1 MVSVDEAQKL
11 VLELAKPLP
20 AVTVSLND
28 ALGCVLAKD
37 VIAPEPMPPFPA
49 SIKDGYAVVASD
61 GPGEYPIIAEAR
73 AGDDAANVVVTPG
86 TVAYITTGG
95 PVPQGADAVIHVE
108 DTLPVDSSSG
118 QRRVTIVKGATAGQ
132 DIRPVGS
139 DLAAG
144 TVVLPGG
151 DRIGPS
157 EVGLLATVGAAQVQV
172 HRQPLVAV
180 LSTGDE
186 LVDPTLQT
194 SPTLPRGMIRDANRH
209 MLLAAVRQHLGGST
223 AAAVGAAGASASASA
238 ATAACPS
245 PLDLGI
251 AADTEEA
258 VAAAFQRALAARADV
273 VVASG
278 GVSMGDKDFVKPLLE
293 RLGTVHFGRVHMKPG
308 KPLTFATI
316 ETPSDKT
323 DGAAPPHRTI
333 VFGLP
338 GNPVSCMVCFS
349 LFVLPAIRQMGGWR
363 EPLLHRVQAYLSSP
377 LRLDPERPEYH
388 RASLHWESNMAAAV
402 ASAPATPGFVA
413 DSTGRQISS
422 RLLSMRSAH
431 CLLELPQAQGSLPAG
446 SLVSA
451 LLLPDAAAS
460 LAQSHWPVV
469 KSDGAGAVRGEG
481 GTGGGEG
488 EKHGCGCSHGG
499 GKGHGHGHAHGHG
512 AGNASAPAAGPASA
526 AAASPPV
533 ATAASSSPAAASTV
547 GAGVRVAILTVS
559 DTVAQGLAADASGP
573 RAIQAVQSLLP
584 AAAVV
589 ATAVVPDD
597 PAKIAAQV
605 KLWADGEE
613 TLESSDGSTAAAGA
627 AAGGSHAAG
636 VGAVDVIITTGGTG
650 FSPRDVTPE
659 ACAPLFHRSAPG
671 LTHAMLQESLKIT
684 PFAMLSRMAAGI
696 RGSTLILNLPGN
708 PNAVSECLAAL
719 MPALPHG
726 LRQLKGDK
734 REKHPRHTPHPG
746 IAK

>member
-11 VLELAKPLP
+11 VLEHAKPL
-20 AVTVSLND
+20 A
-28 ALGCVLAKD
+28 A
-37 VIAPEPMPPFPA
+37 
-49 SIKDGYAVVASD
+49 DGYAVVAAD

-95 PVPQGADAVIHVE
+95 PVPQGADAVIQVE
-108 DTLPVDSSSG
+108 DTLPVDPSSG
-118 QRRVTIVKGATAGQ
+118 QRRVTIVKGATVGQ

-144 TVVLPGG
+144 TVVLQAGEQL
-151 DRIGPS
+151 GPA
-157 EVGLLATVGAAQVQV
+157 ELGLLATVGAARVHV

-186 LVDPTLQT
+186 LIDPAQN
-194 SPTLPRGMIRDANRH
+194 SSATLPRGMIRDANRS
-209 MLLAAVRQHLGGST
+209 MLLAAVRQHIG
-223 AAAVGAAGASASASA
+223 AAAAASA
-238 ATAACPS
+238 ASGASCP
-245 PLDLGI
+245 PPMDLGI

-258 VAAAFQRALAARADV
+258 VTAAFERALAARVDV

-278 GVSMGDKDFVKPLLE
+278 GVSMGDRDFVKPLLE

-323 DGAAPPHRTI
+323 DGATQPHRTI

-338 GNPVSCMVCFS
+338 GNPELMHRTASHCTP
-349 LFVLPAIRQMGGWR
+349 LP
-363 EPLLHRVQAYLSSP
+363 PPSTRVQAHISSA

-388 RASLHWESNMAAAV
+388 RASLRWEPNVPAALASPTAAA
-402 ASAPATPGFVA
+402 SAATSIPPSSAAVSGFIA

-431 CLLELPQAQGSLPAG
+431 CLLELPQATGSLAAG

-451 LLLPDAAAS
+451 LLLPDAAAC
-460 LAQSHWPVV
+460 LAVP
-469 KSDGAGAVRGEG
+469 GMAVGRTEG
-481 GTGGGEG
+481 GGPQ
-488 EKHGCGCSHGG
+488 S
-499 GKGHGHGHAHGHG
+499 A
-512 AGNASAPAAGPASA
+512 AASAPAVAA
-526 AAASPPV
+526 AAASSP
-533 ATAASSSPAAASTV
+533 SPAGSAASTV

-559 DTVAQGLAADASGP
+559 DTVAAGLAADASGP
-573 RAIQAVQSLLP
+573 RAVQAVQILLP

-597 PAKIAAQV
+597 PDKIAAQV
-605 KLWADGEE
+605 KAWADGEE
-613 TLESSDGSTAAAGA
+613 ISASTDGSTGA
-627 AAGGSHAAG
+627 AAAADGGSSGRVGAT

-671 LTHAMLQESLKIT
+671 LTHAMLQESLRIT

-726 LRQLKGDK
+726 LKQLKGDK

-746 IAK
+746 ITK

>member
-1 MVSVDEAQKL
+1 MATLWWHQ
-11 VLELAKPLP
+11 
-20 AVTVSLND
+20 TVQMDL
-28 ALGCVLAKD
+28 
-37 VIAPEPMPPFPA
+37 
-49 SIKDGYAVVASD
+49 DGYAVVAAD
-61 GPGEYPIIAEAR
+61 GPGEFPIIAEAR

-95 PVPQGADAVIHVE
+95 PVPQGADAVIQVE

-118 QRRVTIVKGATAGQ
+118 QRRVTIVKGATVGQ

-144 TVVLPGG
+144 TVVLQAGE
-151 DRIGPS
+151 RVGPA
-157 EVGLLATVGAAQVQV
+157 EIGLLAMVGAAHV
-172 HRQPLVAV
+172 HVHWQPLVAV

-186 LVDPTLQT
+186 LIDHAQNG
-194 SPTLPRGMIRDANRH
+194 SATLPRGMIRDANRS
-209 MLLAAVRQHLGGST
+209 MLLAAVRQHLG
-223 AAAVGAAGASASASA
+223 AASAPPAASEEAEPSA
-238 ATAACPS
+238 AQSAASCPA
-245 PLDLGI
+245 PQDLGI

-258 VAAAFQRALAARADV
+258 VAAAFERALAARADV

-278 GVSMGDKDFVKPLLE
+278 GVSMGDRDFVKPLLE
-293 RLGTVHFGRVHMKPG
+293 RLGTVHFVRAVAAAFERALAEKADVVVTSGGVSMGDRDFVHMKPG

-316 ETPSDKT
+316 EAPSDKT
-323 DGAAPPHRTI
+323 DGAAQPHRTI

-338 GNPVSCMVCFS
+338 GNPVSCMVCFN

-363 EPLLHRVQAYLSSP
+363 HPLLHRVQAHISSA
-377 LRLDPERPEYH
+377 LRLDPDRPEYH
-388 RASLHWESNMAAAV
+388 RASLRWEPNQSAGAASAPAVAAAV
-402 ASAPATPGFVA
+402 ASP
-413 DSTGRQISS
+413 ST
-422 RLLSMRSAH
+422 
-431 CLLELPQAQGSLPAG
+431 AG
-446 SLVSA
+446 
-451 LLLPDAAAS
+451 
-460 LAQSHWPVV
+460 
-469 KSDGAGAVRGEG
+469 
-481 GTGGGEG
+481 
-488 EKHGCGCSHGG
+488 
-499 GKGHGHGHAHGHG
+499 
-512 AGNASAPAAGPASA
+512 
-526 AAASPPV
+526 
-533 ATAASSSPAAASTV
+533 AAASTV

-559 DTVAQGLAADASGP
+559 DTVAAGLAADASGP
-573 RAIQAVQSLLP
+573 RAVQAVQSLLP

-597 PAKIAAQV
+597 PDKIAAQV
-605 KLWADGEE
+605 KAWADGGGIAVSTSEE
-613 TLESSDGSTAAAGA
+613 
-627 AAGGSHAAG
+627 AG
-636 VGAVDVIITTGGTG
+636 VAAVDVIITTGGTG

-671 LTHAMLQESLKIT
+671 LTHAMLQESLRIT

-726 LRQLKGDK
+726 LKQLKGDK

>member
-1 MVSVDEAQKL
+1 MCHSFCIV
-11 VLELAKPLP
+11 PFMR
-20 AVTVSLND
+20 D
-28 ALGCVLAKD
+28 AGDA
-37 VIAPEPMPPFPA
+37 E
-49 SIKDGYAVVASD
+49 DGYAVVAAD

-95 PVPQGADAVIHVE
+95 PVPQGADAVIQVE
-108 DTLPVDSSSG
+108 DTLPVDCSSG
-118 QRRVTIVKGATAGQ
+118 QRRVTIVKGATVGQ
-132 DIRPVGS
+132 DIRTVGS

-144 TVVLPGG
+144 TVVLKAGE
-151 DRIGPS
+151 RVGPA
-157 EVGLLATVGAAQVQV
+157 EIGLLATVGAAHVHV

-186 LVDPTLQT
+186 LIDPSLHPGTA
-194 SPTLPRGMIRDANRH
+194 LPRGMIRDANRS
-209 MLLAAVRQHLGGST
+209 MLLAAVQQHLGAASGAT
-223 AAAVGAAGASASASA
+223 ASSA
-238 ATAACPS
+238 APSAAPAANS
-245 PLDLGI
+245 PAPLDLGI

-258 VAAAFQRALAARADV
+258 VAAAFERALAARADV

-278 GVSMGDKDFVKPLLE
+278 GVSMGDRDYVKPLLE
-293 RLGTVHFGRVHMKPG
+293 RLGTVHFGRVSGRGASEGVLAGRADVVVASGGMSGDRDFAKPLLEWLATVHFGRVHMKPG

-323 DGAAPPHRTI
+323 DGAAQPHRTI

-338 GNPVSCMVCFS
+338 GNPVSCMVCFN

-363 EPLLHRVQAYLSSP
+363 QPLLHRVQVHISSS
-377 LRLDPERPEYH
+377 LRLDPDRPEYH
-388 RASLHWESNMAAAV
+388 RASLRWEPNVPAALASSAAAPTTATATATT
-402 ASAPATPGFVA
+402 ASATPAPPSSTTVSGFVA

-446 SLVSA
+446 SL
-451 LLLPDAAAS
+451 
-460 LAQSHWPVV
+460 QS
-469 KSDGAGAVRGEG
+469 AGA
-481 GTGGGEG
+481 
-488 EKHGCGCSHGG
+488 
-499 GKGHGHGHAHGHG
+499 
-512 AGNASAPAAGPASA
+512 ASAPAVA
-526 AAASPPV
+526 AAVASPS
-533 ATAASSSPAAASTV
+533 TAGAAASTV

-559 DTVAQGLAADASGP
+559 DTVASGLAADASGP
-573 RAIQAVQSLLP
+573 RAVQAVQSLLP

-597 PAKIAAQV
+597 PDKIAAQV
-605 KLWADGEE
+605 KAWADGDEI
-613 TLESSDGSTAAAGA
+613 SASTPE
-627 AAGGSHAAG
+627 AAG
-636 VGAVDVIITTGGTG
+636 VAAVDVIITTGGTG

-671 LTHAMLQESLKIT
+671 LTHAMLQESLRIT

-719 MPALPHG
+719 VPALPHG
-726 LRQLKGDK
+726 LKQLKGDK

>member
-1 MVSVDEAQKL
+1 MATLWWHQ
-11 VLELAKPLP
+11 
-20 AVTVSLND
+20 TVQMDL
-28 ALGCVLAKD
+28 
-37 VIAPEPMPPFPA
+37 
-49 SIKDGYAVVASD
+49 DGYAVVAAD
-61 GPGEYPIIAEAR
+61 GPGEFPIIAEAR

-95 PVPQGADAVIHVE
+95 PVPQGADAVIQVE

-118 QRRVTIVKGATAGQ
+118 QRRVTIVKGATVGQ

-144 TVVLPGG
+144 TVVLQAGE
-151 DRIGPS
+151 RVGPA
-157 EVGLLATVGAAQVQV
+157 EIGLLATVGAAHV
-172 HRQPLVAV
+172 HVHWQPLVAV

-186 LVDPTLQT
+186 LIDPAQNG
-194 SPTLPRGMIRDANRH
+194 SATLPRGMIRDANRS
-209 MLLAAVRQHLGGST
+209 MLLAAVRQHLG
-223 AAAVGAAGASASASA
+223 AASAPPAASEEAEPSA
-238 ATAACPS
+238 AQSAASCPA
-245 PLDLGI
+245 PQDLGI

-258 VAAAFQRALAARADV
+258 VAAAFERALAARADV

-278 GVSMGDKDFVKPLLE
+278 GVSMGDRDFVKPLLE

-316 ETPSDKT
+316 EAPSDKT
-323 DGAAPPHRTI
+323 DGAAQPHRTI

-338 GNPVSCMVCFS
+338 GNPVSCMVCFN

-363 EPLLHRVQAYLSSP
+363 HPLLHRVQAHISSA
-377 LRLDPERPEYH
+377 LRLDPDRPEYH
-388 RASLHWESNMAAAV
+388 RASLRWEPNQSAGAASAPAVAAAV
-402 ASAPATPGFVA
+402 ASP
-413 DSTGRQISS
+413 ST
-422 RLLSMRSAH
+422 
-431 CLLELPQAQGSLPAG
+431 AG
-446 SLVSA
+446 
-451 LLLPDAAAS
+451 
-460 LAQSHWPVV
+460 
-469 KSDGAGAVRGEG
+469 
-481 GTGGGEG
+481 
-488 EKHGCGCSHGG
+488 
-499 GKGHGHGHAHGHG
+499 
-512 AGNASAPAAGPASA
+512 
-526 AAASPPV
+526 
-533 ATAASSSPAAASTV
+533 AAASTV

-559 DTVAQGLAADASGP
+559 DTVAAGLAADASGP
-573 RAIQAVQSLLP
+573 RAVQAVQSLLP

-597 PAKIAAQV
+597 PDKIAAQV
-605 KLWADGEE
+605 KAWADGGGIAVSTSEE
-613 TLESSDGSTAAAGA
+613 
-627 AAGGSHAAG
+627 AG
-636 VGAVDVIITTGGTG
+636 VAAVDVIITTGGTG

-671 LTHAMLQESLKIT
+671 LTHAMLQESLRIT

-726 LRQLKGDK
+726 LKQLKGDK

>member
-11 VLELAKPLP
+11 VLEHAKPLP
-20 AVTVSLND
+20 AVTVSLNES
-28 ALGCVLAKD
+28 LGCVLAKD
-37 VIAPEPMPPFPA
+37 FIAPEPMPPFPA

-95 PVPQGADAVIHVE
+95 PVPQGADAVIQVE

-118 QRRVTIVKGATAGQ
+118 QRRVTIVKGATVGQ

-144 TVVLPGG
+144 TVVLRAGEHL
-151 DRIGPS
+151 GPA
-157 EVGLLATVGAAQVQV
+157 EIGLLATVGAAHVHV

-186 LVDPTLQT
+186 LIDPAQNA
-194 SPTLPRGMIRDANRH
+194 SATLPRGMIRDANRS
-209 MLLAAVRQHLGGST
+209 MLLAAVRQHLG
-223 AAAVGAAGASASASA
+223 AAAASPASEPAAAPAAS
-238 ATAACPS
+238 CPA

-258 VAAAFQRALAARADV
+258 VAAAFERALAARADV

-278 GVSMGDKDFVKPLLE
+278 GVSMGDRDFVKPLLE

-316 ETPSDKT
+316 ETASDKT
-323 DGAAPPHRTI
+323 DSAAQPHRTI

-338 GNPVSCMVCFS
+338 GNPVSCMVCFN
-349 LFVLPAIRQMGGWR
+349 LFVLPAIRQIGGWR
-363 EPLLHRVQAYLSSP
+363 QPLLHRVQAYISSS

-388 RASLHWESNMAAAV
+388 RASLHFEPNVSAALASSAAA
-402 ASAPATPGFVA
+402 ASPPSSTAMSGFIA

-422 RLLSMRSAH
+422 RLLSMR
-431 CLLELPQAQGSLPAG
+431 
-446 SLVSA
+446 
-451 LLLPDAAAS
+451 
-460 LAQSHWPVV
+460 
-469 KSDGAGAVRGEG
+469 
-481 GTGGGEG
+481 
-488 EKHGCGCSHGG
+488 
-499 GKGHGHGHAHGHG
+499 
-512 AGNASAPAAGPASA
+512 
-526 AAASPPV
+526 
-533 ATAASSSPAAASTV
+533 
-547 GAGVRVAILTVS
+547 
-559 DTVAQGLAADASGP
+559 DTVAAGLAADASGP
-573 RAIQAVQSLLP
+573 RAVQAVQSLLP

-597 PAKIAAQV
+597 PDKIAAQV
-605 KLWADGEE
+605 KAWADGEE
-613 TLESSDGSTAAAGA
+613 ISASTPE
-627 AAGGSHAAG
+627 AAG
-636 VGAVDVIITTGGTG
+636 VTAVDVIITTGGTG

-671 LTHAMLQESLKIT
+671 LTHAMLQESLRIT

-726 LRQLKGDK
+726 LKQLKGDK

>member
-1 MVSVDEAQKL
+1 M
-11 VLELAKPLP
+11 
-20 AVTVSLND
+20 LN
-28 ALGCVLAKD
+28 LG
-37 VIAPEPMPPFPA
+37 
-49 SIKDGYAVVASD
+49 DGYAVVAAD
-61 GPGEYPIIAEAR
+61 GPGEFPIIAEAR

-95 PVPQGADAVIHVE
+95 PVPQGADAVIQVE

-118 QRRVTIVKGATAGQ
+118 QRRVTIVKGATVGQ

-144 TVVLPGG
+144 TVVLQAGE
-151 DRIGPS
+151 RVGPA
-157 EVGLLATVGAAQVQV
+157 EIGLLATVGAAHV
-172 HRQPLVAV
+172 HVHWQPLVAV

-186 LVDPTLQT
+186 LIDPAQNG
-194 SPTLPRGMIRDANRH
+194 SATLPRGMIRDANRS
-209 MLLAAVRQHLGGST
+209 MLLAAVRQHLG
-223 AAAVGAAGASASASA
+223 AASAPPAASEEAEPSA
-238 ATAACPS
+238 AQSAASCPA
-245 PLDLGI
+245 PQDLGI

-258 VAAAFQRALAARADV
+258 VAAAFERALAARADV

-278 GVSMGDKDFVKPLLE
+278 GVSMGDRDFVKPLLE

-316 ETPSDKT
+316 EAPSDKT
-323 DGAAPPHRTI
+323 DGAAQPHRTI

-338 GNPVSCMVCFS
+338 GNPVSCMVCFN

-363 EPLLHRVQAYLSSP
+363 HPLLHRVQAHISSA
-377 LRLDPERPEYH
+377 LRLDPDRPEYH
-388 RASLHWESNMAAAV
+388 RASLRWEPNVPAALASSV
-402 ASAPATPGFVA
+402 AAPTTATATATTASATPAPPSSTAVSGFVA

-431 CLLELPQAQGSLPAG
+431 CLLELPQARGSLPAG

-451 LLLPDAAAS
+451 LLLPDAAAC
-460 LAQSHWPVV
+460 LAVP
-469 KSDGAGAVRGEG
+469 AVAVGRTEG
-481 GTGGGEG
+481 GEAVGKGGEG
-488 EKHGCGCSHGG
+488 EEGEKYG
-499 GKGHGHGHAHGHG
+499 
-512 AGNASAPAAGPASA
+512 
-526 AAASPPV
+526 
-533 ATAASSSPAAASTV
+533 
-547 GAGVRVAILTVS
+547 
-559 DTVAQGLAADASGP
+559 DTVAAGLAADA
-573 RAIQAVQSLLP
+573 RAVQAVQSLLP

-597 PAKIAAQV
+597 PDKIAAQV
-605 KLWADGEE
+605 KAWADGGGIAVSTSEE
-613 TLESSDGSTAAAGA
+613 
-627 AAGGSHAAG
+627 AG
-636 VGAVDVIITTGGTG
+636 VAAVDVIITTGGTG

-671 LTHAMLQESLKIT
+671 LTHAMLQESLRIT

-726 LRQLKGDK
+726 LKQLKGDK

>member
-1 MVSVDEAQKL
+1 MDLLRRIFFVI
-11 VLELAKPLP
+11 
-20 AVTVSLND
+20 T
-28 ALGCVLAKD
+28 GCLCQ
-37 VIAPEPMPPFPA
+37 
-49 SIKDGYAVVASD
+49 DGYAVVASDGPGGYRIILNRLESSRVLPVSCLSCCQDGYAVVAAD

-95 PVPQGADAVIHVE
+95 PVPQGADAVIQVE
-108 DTLPVDSSSG
+108 DTLPADSSSG
-118 QRRVTIVKGATAGQ
+118 QRRVTIVKGATVGQ

-144 TVVLPGG
+144 TVVLQAGE
-151 DRIGPS
+151 RLGPA
-157 EVGLLATVGAAQVQV
+157 EIGLLATVGAAHVHV

-186 LVDPTLQT
+186 LIDPAQHA
-194 SPTLPRGMIRDANRH
+194 SATLPRGMIRDANRP
-209 MLLAAVRQHLGGST
+209 MLLAAVRQHI
-223 AAAVGAAGASASASA
+223 GAAASA
-238 ATAACPS
+238 APGASCPA
-245 PLDLGI
+245 PMDLGI
-251 AADTEEA
+251 TLDTEEA

-278 GVSMGDKDFVKPLLE
+278 GVSMGDRDFVKPLLE

-323 DGAAPPHRTI
+323 DGAAQPHRTI
-333 VFGLP
+333 IFGLP
-338 GNPVSCMVCFS
+338 GNP
-349 LFVLPAIRQMGGWR
+349 AHI
-363 EPLLHRVQAYLSSP
+363 SSA
-377 LRLDPERPEYH
+377 LRLDTDRPEYH
-388 RASLHWESNMAAAV
+388 RASLRWEPNVPAALASSAASLGSSAGSSAAFENSAGSSAAFENSAGSSAAFENSAGSSAAFENSAGSSAAFENSAGSSAAFENSQRSSAAAAAPSSSGAA
-402 ASAPATPGFVA
+402 ASGFIA

-451 LLLPDAAAS
+451 LLLPDAAAC
-460 LAQSHWPVV
+460 LAVPAVAV
-469 KSDGAGAVRGEG
+469 GRTGGGEAVRGGGEG
-481 GTGGGEG
+481 EEG
-488 EKHGCGCSHGG
+488 EKHGCG
-499 GKGHGHGHAHGHG
+499 
-512 AGNASAPAAGPASA
+512 
-526 AAASPPV
+526 
-533 ATAASSSPAAASTV
+533 
-547 GAGVRVAILTVS
+547 
-559 DTVAQGLAADASGP
+559 GP
-573 RAIQAVQSLLP
+573 RAVQAVQSLLP

-597 PAKIAAQV
+597 PDKIAAQV
-605 KLWADGEE
+605 KAGPRAVQAVQSLLPAAAVVATAVVPDDPDKIAAQVKEWADGGEIFASAPE
-613 TLESSDGSTAAAGA
+613 AVRVA
-627 AAGGSHAAG
+627 
-636 VGAVDVIITTGGTG
+636 AVDVIITTGGTG

-659 ACAPLFHRSAPG
+659 ACALLFHRSAPG
-671 LTHAMLQESLKIT
+671 LTHAMLQESLRIT

-726 LRQLKGDK
+726 LKQLKGDK